1 MIPAKKDSRD
11 YLRCI
16 KCKYEMEAK
25 PSAKKEYTVKESKG
39 KSERVLTTSIV
50 SETSP
55 RTNEEQLEQEREE
68 YYREVGLELLRDELE
83 GGEEE
88 TSED

>member
-1 MIPAKKDSRD
+1 
-11 YLRCI
+11 
-16 KCKYEMEAK
+16 
-25 PSAKKEYTVKESKG
+25 
-39 KSERVLTTSIV
+39 V